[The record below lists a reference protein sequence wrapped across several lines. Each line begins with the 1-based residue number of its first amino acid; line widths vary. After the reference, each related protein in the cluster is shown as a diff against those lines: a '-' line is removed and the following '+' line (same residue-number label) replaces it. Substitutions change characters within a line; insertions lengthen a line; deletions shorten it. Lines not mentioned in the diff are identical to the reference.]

1 MHRKKVVF
9 RGNNPPKLN
18 SYKVITKA
26 TEFAFLG
33 VNWRK
38 DRVKTII

>member
-1 MHRKKVVF
+1 MHSKKFVF
-9 RGNNPPKLN
+9 IGNNPPKLN
-18 SYKVITKA
+18 NYKVITKA